1 MMTCNSLICLAQRK
15 RKRERKR
22 LKRPRPKWQQLT
34 ANLLDNNVSTYTR
47 VLTHLVDFDLN
58 RVEGHEE
65 YKYIEL
71 FERIENIMAEK
82 NKLIDEEEKD
92 LRGEDP
98 KTRPLGSTKTQWA
111 NFYLISQEINRE
123 P

>member
-1 MMTCNSLICLAQRK
+1 MQI
-15 RKRERKR
+15 
-22 LKRPRPKWQQLT
+22 
-34 ANLLDNNVSTYTR
+34 
-47 VLTHLVDFDLN
+47 LTHLVDFDLN

-82 NKLIDEEEKD
+82 NNLIDEEEKD

-123 P
+123 PQHILDFFKAELDVEGNFGSDNNMILQGKY